1 MGRRSWECNR
11 DLRPWSPPV
20 NLYETDEAF
29 VLEADLPGVNPEDVR
44 VEVIGD
50 DLLLQGQRVVVHSR
64 CDGRFHTME
73 RSTGQYTRRMTLPHP
88 VDQDGIQV

>member
-1 MGRRSWECNR
+1 M
-11 DLRPWSPPV
+11 